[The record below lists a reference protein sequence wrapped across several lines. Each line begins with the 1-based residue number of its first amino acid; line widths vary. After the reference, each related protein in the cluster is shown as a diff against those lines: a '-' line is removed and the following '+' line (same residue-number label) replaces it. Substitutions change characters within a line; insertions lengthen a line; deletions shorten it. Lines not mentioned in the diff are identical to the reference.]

1 MKEWFS
7 NLIEKAAEVPIWMWA
22 IVVAIAIMG
31 GLVLYL
37 RGKKFTAR
45 TLAMGALSVALAFIL
60 SSLTVFKMQNGGSI
74 TPASMFPILAY
85 AWAFGPAAGIVAGLV
100 HGCLQLIQGMY
111 IVHPVQFALDY
122 ILPFTFLGFAG
133 FFKKNLPIAVL
144 IGCALRFLSHY
155 VSGMVFWG
163 EYAPP
168 GQPVWIY
175 SLLYNGSYM
184 LPETIICLVVAFI
197 PQIKKLVDNMK
208 MSNQS
213 TVKS

>member
-7 NLIEKAAEVPIWMWA
+7 NLIEKAASVPLWMWS
-22 IVVAIAIMG
+22 IVVALVILG

-45 TLAMGALSVALAFIL
+45 TLAIGALSVALGFIL
-60 SSLTVFKMQNGGSI
+60 SSLTLFKMPQGGSL

-85 AWAFGPAAGIVAGLV
+85 AWAFGPAPGIIAGFVYSLM
-100 HGCLQLIQGMY
+100 QLIQGIY
-111 IVHPVQFALDY
+111 IVHPVQFAMDY
-122 ILPFTFLGFAG
+122 LLPFSLLGFAA
-133 FFKKNLPIAVL
+133 FSKKNLQLGII
-144 IGCALRFLSHY
+144 IGCFARFLSHY
-155 VSGMVFWG
+155 FSGIIFWA
-163 EYAPP
+163 EYAPE

-184 LPETIICLVVAFI
+184 LPETIICVAVSFI

-208 MSNQS
+208 MQA
-213 TVKS
+213 VKS